1 MFRRLRTT
9 LLTMGI
15 LVLTNVVSFAQCAMC
30 RGSVESTVS
39 AGETSMA
46 SNLNLG
52 ILYLF
57 FAPYLLVGLI
67 AYFWYKTS
75 RKNVKKTKG
84 IGSIAG

>member
-1 MFRRLRTT
+1 MFKRFRACFFITVA
-9 LLTMGI
+9 
-15 LVLTNVVSFAQCAMC
+15 LVISNANAFAQCAMC

-75 RKNVKKTKG
+75 RKNVRKAKG
-84 IGSIAG
+84 LGGIAG

>member
-1 MFRRLRTT
+1 MFRRLRTSF
-9 LLTMGI
+9 LLAIALMF
-15 LVLTNVVSFAQCAMC
+15 VNASVFAQCAMC
-30 RGSVESTVS
+30 RGAMESTVS

-75 RKNVKKTKG
+75 RKNVKKAKG
-84 IGSIAG
+84 ISGIAG

>member
-1 MFRRLRTT
+1 MFKRLRAL
-9 LLTMGI
+9 LLTTTI
-15 LVLTNVVSFAQCAMC
+15 LVLANASSFAQCAMC

-75 RKNVKKTKG
+75 RKNVKKAKG

>member
-1 MFRRLRTT
+1 M
-9 LLTMGI
+9 
-15 LVLTNVVSFAQCAMC
+15 VLISANSFAQCAMC

-75 RKNVKKTKG
+75 RKNVKKAKG

>member
-1 MFRRLRTT
+1 MFKRLRIV
-9 LLTMGI
+9 LLTIAI

-75 RKNVKKTKG
+75 RKNVKKAKG
-84 IGSIAG
+84 IGSVAG

>member
-1 MFRRLRTT
+1 MFKRLRMS
-9 LLTMGI
+9 LFVVLA
-15 LVLTNVVSFAQCAMC
+15 LVLSQASSLAQCAMC
-30 RGSVESTVS
+30 RGAVESTVS
-39 AGETSMA
+39 SGETSMA

-75 RKNVKKTKG
+75 RKNVKKAKG
-84 IGSIAG
+84 LGSIAG

>member
-1 MFRRLRTT
+1 MFKRLRTL
-9 LLTMGI
+9 LLTI
-15 LVLTNVVSFAQCAMC
+15 LAMVLISANSFAQCAMC

-75 RKNVKKTKG
+75 RKNVKKAKG

>member
-9 LLTMGI
+9 LLTIAI

-75 RKNVKKTKG
+75 RKNVKKAKG
-84 IGSIAG
+84 IGSVAG

>member
-1 MFRRLRTT
+1 MFRQLRTCFFIV
-9 LLTMGI
+9 LA
-15 LVLTNVVSFAQCAMC
+15 LVISNASALAQCAMC
-30 RGSVESTVS
+30 RGSVESSVS

-75 RKNVKKTKG
+75 RKNVKKAKG